1 MSDPITTLT
10 TMDSLWREAL
20 DLQQLWTARTTPAM
34 EERGRLIRRQLP
46 EKLRA
51 VLPQLASALGV
62 EEAELGIEGSD
73 GAGLNAEI
81 PWVRVFDQRRSPG
94 ATTGWYVVY
103 LVSATGDRV
112 YLSLMQGTT
121 VWTGGMFAPRKQAD
135 LKARVDWARPLLADR
150 LTGRTD
156 LLTDIT
162 LQGNKSKLSR
172 GYETGNVL
180 AIEYRRDT
188 VPDPAVLLSD
198 LLFMCELLREIY
210 RGEDLASYVPGDPNP
225 EVVEAQEAAARTAGY
240 RRRAATG
247 QGFRASAEERK
258 VLELHGVRLATEHFE
273 QQGWSV
279 KDVGA
284 KESFDLLLKRG
295 DERLHVEVKATTS
308 PGTQVVLTRAEVDRQ
323 RELAPHNALVVVHSI
338 TMDRGAAVVTASGG
352 VLECISP
359 WNIAADDLTVISFAY
374 NTGM

>member
-1 MSDPITTLT
+1 
-10 TMDSLWREAL
+10 MDSLWRETL
-20 DLQQLWTARTTPAM
+20 DLQQLWTAGTTPAM
-34 EERGRLIRRQLP
+34 EERGRLIRRELP
-46 EKLRA
+46 ERLKGA
-51 VLPQLASALGV
+51 LPQLASALGV
-62 EEAELGIEGSD
+62 EETGLGVEGSD

-81 PWVRVFDQRRSPG
+81 PWVRVFDRRRSPG

-121 VWTGGMFAPRKQAD
+121 VWTGGMFAPRKAAD
-135 LKARVDWARPLLADR
+135 LKDRVDWARPLLADR

-162 LQGNKSKLSR
+162 LQGNRSKLSR
-172 GYETGNVL
+172 GYETGNVV
-180 AIEYRRDT
+180 AIEYRRDAL
-188 VPDPAVLLSD
+188 PDSTVLLSD

-210 RGEDLASYVPGDPNP
+210 RGEDLASYVPGDPTP
-225 EVVEAQEAAARTAGY
+225 EVVEAQEAATRTAGN

-247 QGFRASAEERK
+247 QGFRPSAEERR

-273 QQGWSV
+273 KQGWSV

-284 KESFDLLLKRG
+284 KESFDLLLERG
-295 DERLHVEVKATTS
+295 DGRLHVEVKATTS
-308 PGTQVVLTRAEVDRQ
+308 PGAQVVLTRAEVERQ

-338 TMDRGAAVVTASGG
+338 VLDRGAAVVTASGG
-352 VLECISP
+352 VLVCTSP
-359 WNIAADDLTVISFAY
+359 WRIAEDDLTAISFVY